1 MLKSVNQ
8 GAKYNVSTSKSSH
21 FVRRQARPGW
31 VAIDFAELWCYRELL
46 VFQAIRDIKVRYKQT
61 ILGAAWAILQPVMM
75 MVVFSIF
82 FGKLARVP
90 SDGIP
95 YPIFTFCALLPWQL
109 FAYALTYSSNSLVD
123 NANVLT
129 KVYFPR
135 LILPFSA
142 VISGL
147 VDFAIAF
154 AILVGMMVYYDIVPG
169 LALITLPLFTM
180 LALAAALSV
189 GLWLSALNVKYRDI
203 RYTIQFLAQLWLF
216 ATPVAY
222 SSSLVPEK
230 WQAVYGINPMV
241 GVVEGFRWALLGKSA
256 PSGLMLIVSVV
267 STTILLVGG
276 LFYFRRME
284 KSFADII

>member
-1 MLKSVNQ
+1 
-8 GAKYNVSTSKSSH
+8 
-21 FVRRQARPGW
+21 
-31 VAIDFAELWCYRELL
+31 VAIDFGELWRYRELL

-61 ILGAAWAILQPVMM
+61 VLGVAWAVLQPVMT

-82 FGKLARVP
+82 FGKLAKVP
-90 SDGIP
+90 TDGIP
-95 YPIFTFCALLPWQL
+95 YPLFAFCALLPWQL

-123 NANVLT
+123 NANVLK

-154 AILVGMMVYYDIVPG
+154 VVLVGMMAYYGMFPG
-169 LALITLPLFTM
+169 WSVVALPLFIM

-203 RYTIQFLAQLWLF
+203 RYTIPFLAQLWLF
-216 ATPVAY
+216 ASPVAY
-222 SSSLVPEK
+222 SSSMVPEK
-230 WQAVYGINPMV
+230 WQALYGINPMV
-241 GVVEGFRWALLGKSA
+241 GVVEGFRWVLLDKSA
-256 PSGLMLIVSVV
+256 PPGPMLIVSVV
-267 STTILLVGG
+267 TTAVLLVGG